1 MKKLPWSWIVT
12 FMWVGIVIAVPFFC
26 SGIEKPS
33 KLNEWGD
40 YLAGAFSPLA
50 FFWLIMGYLQ
60 QGKELQQNTKALELQ
75 AQELQNSVT
84 EQRKQN
90 EAYEKELIARRIQS
104 KPILNIKN
112 ASYRYEIR
120 YDEYGN
126 EYFEG
131 TEFSLEIVNYGQ
143 LAIDIK
149 ILINNTTEQEYYKLE
164 SNDSLGIGFQYSYNV
179 EKYIFDSSVKELC
192 LDLKLEYCD
201 SSGYPYCSKFQLTT
215 NDFVDGAVGIDYR
228 LEVKALN

>member
-75 AQELQNSVT
+75 AQELQNSVKQQ
-84 EQRKQN
+84 EAQVHLLQKQLQKNLEWQEVQMNQREPHFILDMIDDRNIEIKN
-90 EAYEKELIARRIQS
+90 LGGEARKVVIFN
-104 KPILNIKN
+104 KILNNGEPLRCGETTIYTHPHK
-112 ASYRYEIR
+112 IPTVIMTK
-120 YDEYGN
+120 
-126 EYFEG
+126 F
-131 TEFSLEIVNYGQ
+131 VNY
-143 LAIDIK
+143 LNLEYSANYN
-149 ILINNTTEQEYYKLE
+149 LINDVN
-164 SNDSLGIGFQYSYNV
+164 GVRV
-179 EKYIFDSSVKELC
+179 EHRI
-192 LDLKLEYCD
+192 
-201 SSGYPYCSKFQLTT
+201 
-215 NDFVDGAVGIDYR
+215 IR
-228 LEVKALN
+228 ALVR